1 MGTAAS
7 IFDCATNPLHPVPEA
22 GGSTDGGDDGSRDIV
37 LENQVAL
44 RSSLIWRLQRAF
56 YEDRG
61 LTAWSDAVVPNF
73 VTSNSFIAGAYARV
87 VLGILQDVYGS
98 AGARNPATDYAQPV
112 YIVELGAGH
121 GKLGYLVVEA
131 LLRYRAFFPAT
142 DCILPFKYV
151 LTDVAAS
158 NVEAWLQHPHL
169 VDFMEA
175 GALDVAVFDAERD
188 SEIRLRKCGQTL
200 KAGAVAN
207 PVVVLA
213 NYVFDSLATDAFRI
227 ENGEL
232 QQACVSLH
240 AQPSL
245 LASGP
250 GGAAPL
256 AGGVIPPE
264 ERSPGSAGL
273 TVPVELPPQPSAS
286 ATGDA
291 AVGTAGQPTA
301 APDKRKDG
309 SAGGGA
315 GAGSGA
321 GRIVHVPPSA
331 LPKLELTWSYK
342 PLPSTVVPNDV
353 PAAAAAGAGA
363 GSAVGAAA
371 TAAPQSRYTVYG
383 PAAPLLDALLSA
395 YAASPSLKSAASLLI
410 PTGGMQALHNA
421 LRIANGRM
429 LLLVADKGAT
439 RLREMEG
446 VRDPHVASHG
456 SVSLTVNFHALR
468 QVAKAYGASCEDR
481 CCCVL
486 YRRLSHVSW
495 LSCCPKLVTD
505 TAFCAFNLATFHLAH
520 PSSSFRCAIL
530 RLSLCSHVHSALRG
544 LQDRRLFLWVAT
556 RASRP
561 DCATAHR
568 IPHSQRRQ
576 QQQ

>member
-22 GGSTDGGDDGSRDIV
+22 GGSAEGGDDDSRDIV
-37 LENQVAL
+37 LEHQVPL

-56 YEDRG
+56 YDDRG

-87 VLGILQDVYGS
+87 VLGMLQDVYGA
-98 AGARNPATDYAQPV
+98 AGSRNPATDYAQPV

-142 DCILPFKYV
+142 DCLLPFKYV
-151 LTDVAAS
+151 LTDVAAT

-188 SEIRLRKCGQTL
+188 SELRLRKCGVTL

-207 PVVVLA
+207 PVVFLA

-227 ENGEL
+227 ENGTL

-245 LASGP
+245 LATGP
-250 GGAAPL
+250 GGTAPL

-264 ERSPGSAGL
+264 ERVPGTAGL
-273 TVPVELPPQPSAS
+273 TVPVELPPQTA
-286 ATGDA
+286 AEDA
-291 AVGTAGQPTA
+291 AAASGTAGQPTA
-301 APDKRKDG
+301 APDKRREP
-309 SAGGGA
+309 AA
-315 GAGSGA
+315 GAGSAAAGSSGASGA

-331 LPKLELTWSYK
+331 LPKLELTWSFR
-342 PLPSTVVPNDV
+342 PLPSTVATDASASAV
-353 PAAAAAGAGA
+353 AGTGAGAGA
-363 GSAVGAAA
+363 AAGGAV
-371 TAAPQSRYTVYG
+371 PPPPHYSVYG
-383 PAAPLLDALLSA
+383 AAAPLLDALLSA
-395 YAASPSLKSAASLLI
+395 YAASPSLKSAASLLL
-410 PTGGMQALHNA
+410 PTGGMQALQTA

-446 VRDPHVASHG
+446 ARDPHVASHG
-456 SVSLTVNFHALR
+456 SVSLMVNFHALS
-468 QVAKAYGASCEDR
+468 QVAKAYGASCE
-481 CCCVL
+481 
-486 YRRLSHVSW
+486 
-495 LSCCPKLVTD
+495 
-505 TAFCAFNLATFHLAH
+505 
-520 PSSSFRCAIL
+520 
-530 RLSLCSHVHSALRG
+530 
-544 LQDRRLFLWVAT
+544 
-556 RASRP
+556 
-561 DCATAHR
+561 
-568 IPHSQRRQ
+568 
-576 QQQ
+576 